1 MENENWE
8 EVGKDEFWY
17 IKMFFKE
24 LGKRGS
30 IVMASRLVAYK
41 AFSIKRFDGVYRNK
55 FFHIG
60 GEKIYIKQLK
70 SIK

>member
-1 MENENWE
+1 
-8 EVGKDEFWY
+8 
-17 IKMFFKE
+17 MFFKE